1 MPIRPIPVK
10 LADTAVK
17 SGKREIFHHGRRRW
31 WLWTRLELGFESWDL
46 E

>member
-17 SGKREIFHHGRRRW
+17 LGKRGIFHHGRRQR
-31 WLWTRLELGFESWDL
+31 WLWERLE
-46 E
+46 